1 MGRTQR
7 HRQRRNLQTPTPT
20 STTLDNALHVLYGQL
35 HALGWRNETRLSALT
50 FPQTGRG
57 LCSKIKSFQ
66 ADDELIR
73 LPASCL
79 ISIATLEADEGFKQ
93 LFNRNLFDKDAR
105 ISFQALVAC
114 YLMYQRHLYECTKD
128 SPWSAYLD
136 TLPSS
141 YTTPYF
147 CAINELQCLPDALL
161 ERTVAQN
168 RQIREYYQVLKTLL
182 GSQHCESCGNRYCE
196 DIWALAEYKIAYFTV
211 NTRSVYL
218 DARQLKQSNKS
229 HFQPLLNDSS
239 NLALAPFLDL
249 FNHSDSVRTTAQLYS
264 KSQEYVL
271 TLEAFTKPILKPYE
285 QLYISYGALPNLKL
299 ITEYGFYLE
308 HNAHDYFEFSLQD
321 IERLIAHNKELA
333 AQSYHR
339 NIFKFIREHNL
350 MDQMF
355 VHIQDGCSHNLRV
368 VLHLI
373 FKQQAYFPNVLNQ
386 IAFGDVEQFD
396 NVQPELSYLL
406 AYKIKEYQGF
416 VNALQQQPQLTESG
430 TVALGY
436 LIECLRYL
444 RDFEQAH
451 S

>member
-7 HRQRRNLQTPTPT
+7 QRQRRNSQTTTTTPP
-20 STTLDNALHVLYGQL
+20 DNALHVLYGQL
-35 HALGWRNETRLSALT
+35 HALGWRNETRLSALN
-50 FPQTGRG
+50 FAQTGRG
-57 LCSKIKSFQ
+57 LCSKSKSFQ
-66 ADDELIR
+66 AGDELIR

-93 LFNRNLFDKDAR
+93 LFNRDLFDKDAR

-114 YLMYQRHLYECTKD
+114 YLLYQGHLYESTND

-147 CAINELQCLPDALL
+147 CAINELQCLPEALL

-168 RQIREYYQVLKTLL
+168 RQIREYYQLLKALV
-182 GSQHCESCGNRYCE
+182 GEQHCKCCGQRYCE
-196 DIWALAEYKIAYFTV
+196 DIWTLAAYKRAYFTV
-211 NTRSVYL
+211 NTRSVYI
-218 DARQLKQSNKS
+218 DARQLKQTKS
-229 HFQPLLNDSS
+229 HFQLLINGSS

-249 FNHSDSVRTTAQLYS
+249 FNHSDSVQTTAVLYS

-271 TLEAFTKPILKPYE
+271 TLEASSKTVLKPYE

-308 HNAHDYFEFSLQD
+308 RNAHDYFEFSLQD
-321 IERLIAHNKELA
+321 IEQLIVHNKELA
-333 AQSYHR
+333 TQNYHR

-386 IAFGDVEQFD
+386 IAFGDVEQFND
-396 NVQPELSYLL
+396 VQPELSYLL
-406 AYKIKEYQGF
+406 TYKMKEYQGF
-416 VNALQQQPQLTESG
+416 VDALRRLSQLTQSG